1 MIDLARLVRIPPIA
15 LILVLVSCSPAVKKT
30 EYRPQ
35 SGDLL
40 FQITPRSGFSE
51 AIVQATAQG
60 DSLRFSHV
68 AIVALEDGK
77 PYVLEASSRGGVART
92 EWTEFME
99 RSQKINGRPG
109 VVAMRVVSEGFPL
122 AQAVARAQSHIGEEY
137 DWWFYPDNGKM
148 YCSELVY
155 ESYRLPDGSP
165 LFSAKPMNFRDADGN
180 MPAFWTELF
189 ARLGE
194 PVPEGV
200 PGTNPGDMAKD
211 SSLVEVW
218 RWF

>member
-1 MIDLARLVRIPPIA
+1 MKHLTFILSVSFLWIA
-15 LILVLVSCSPAVKKT
+15 LCCSEKGKQT
-30 EYRPQ
+30 YRPQ
-35 SGDLL
+35 AGDLL
-40 FQITPRSGFSE
+40 FQIAPQTDFAD
-51 AIVQATAQG
+51 AIVRATAQ
-60 DSLRFSHV
+60 DSGFRFSHV
-68 AIVALEDGK
+68 AIVAVSDGK
-77 PYVLEASSRGGVART
+77 PYVIEACGERGVTRT

-122 AQAVARAQSHIGEEY
+122 AQAVAKAESHLGEEY
-137 DWWFYPDNGKM
+137 DWYFYPDNGKM

-189 ARLGE
+189 VRLGE
-194 PVPEGV
+194 PIPEGV
-200 PGTNPGDMAKD
+200 PGTNPNDMAKD